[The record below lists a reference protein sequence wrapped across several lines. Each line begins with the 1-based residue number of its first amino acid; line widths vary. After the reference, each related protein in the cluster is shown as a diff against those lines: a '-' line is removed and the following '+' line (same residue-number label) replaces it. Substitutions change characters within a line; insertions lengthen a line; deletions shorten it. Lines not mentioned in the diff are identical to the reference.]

1 MANPMH
7 NDDSKEIIDEA
18 PNLLSRGKGPFVTVS
33 AYCAAVAAL
42 AGFVAFA
49 GLRPLDPPPP
59 SDKSLAAGSIACPG
73 SLALAEPD
81 RLQDQIEENRRA
93 AAVTLEKANADEAKA
108 ILTGLQTQI
117 CRLILQNPM
126 RGLAWAELLP
136 TSPDLSRSP
145 TLRASFYG
153 ISYNFARFEPAATY
167 WRVVFGSRRWNVLMP
182 DERQR
187 VLSDARTL
195 AQIPVGKEYI
205 VQLAVLG
212 ATGGPSLTAAYRDI
226 VAELAPQWLE
236 QTFDPTAQKASGQ
249 TK

>member
-1 MANPMH
+1 MQ
-7 NDDSKEIIDEA
+7 NDGAKEMIDET
-18 PNLLSRGKGPFVTVS
+18 PNLISCGKAPFVTVL

-59 SDKSLAAGSIACPG
+59 SHKSIAAGAIACPG

-81 RLQDQIEENRRA
+81 RLQEQIEESRTA
-93 AAVTLEKANADEAKA
+93 AAVKLEKASSTEAKA
-108 ILTGLQTQI
+108 ILTRLQTQI

-136 TSPDLSRSP
+136 TSPDLSRIP

-153 ISYNFARFEPAATY
+153 VSYNFARLEPAATY
-167 WRVVFGSRRWNVLMP
+167 WRVVFGSKRWNVLMP
-182 DERQR
+182 DERHR
-187 VLSDARTL
+187 LLSDARTL
-195 AQIPVGKEYI
+195 AQIPFGNEYI
-205 VQLAVLG
+205 VQLALLG

-236 QTFDPTAQKASGQ
+236 QTFDPYARNASGQ

>member
-1 MANPMH
+1 MQ
-7 NDDSKEIIDEA
+7 NDDSKEIIDAA
-18 PNLLSRGKGPFVTVS
+18 PNLVSRGKAPFVTVS

-49 GLRPLDPPPP
+49 SLRPLDPPPP
-59 SDKSLAAGSIACPG
+59 SDTSIGAGSIACPG

-81 RLQDQIEENRRA
+81 RLQEQIEESRRA
-93 AAVTLEKANADEAKA
+93 AAVKLEKANSNEAKA
-108 ILTGLQTQI
+108 ILTELQTQI

-153 ISYNFARFEPAATY
+153 VSYNFARLEPAATY
-167 WRVVFGSRRWNVLMP
+167 WRVVFGSKRWNVLMP

-187 VLSDARTL
+187 LLSDARTL
-195 AQIPVGKEYI
+195 AQIPFGNDYI
-205 VQLAVLG
+205 VQLALVG

-236 QTFDPTAQKASGQ
+236 QTFDPYARNASGQ
-249 TK
+249 AK

>member
-1 MANPMH
+1 MMMR
-7 NDDSKEIIDEA
+7 IIDEA
-18 PNLLSRGKGPFVTVS
+18 PNLFPRGKWPFVTVS

-49 GLRPLDPPPP
+49 DLRPLDPPPP
-59 SDKSLAAGSIACPG
+59 SDKSIAAGSIACPG
-73 SLALAEPD
+73 SLALAESD
-81 RLQDQIEENRRA
+81 RLQEQIEENCRD
-93 AAVTLEKANADEAKA
+93 AAVKLEKANANEAKA

-145 TLRASFYG
+145 ILRASFYG
-153 ISYNFARFEPAATY
+153 VSHKFARLERAATY
-167 WRVVFGSRRWNVLMP
+167 WRVVFGSKRWNVLMP
-182 DERQR
+182 DERQLL
-187 VLSDARTL
+187 LSDARTL
-195 AQIPVGKEYI
+195 AQIPFGDEYI
-205 VQLAVLG
+205 AQLALLG
-212 ATGGPSLTAAYRDI
+212 ATGGPSLTAAYRKI

-236 QTFDPTAQKASGQ
+236 QTFDPYSRNASAQ

>member
-1 MANPMH
+1 MR
-7 NDDSKEIIDEA
+7 NDDAKEMIDET
-18 PNLLSRGKGPFVTVS
+18 PNLFSRGKAPFVTVS

-59 SDKSLAAGSIACPG
+59 SDRSIAAGAIACPG
-73 SLALAEPD
+73 SPALAEPD
-81 RLQDQIEENRRA
+81 RLQERIEESRRA
-93 AAVTLEKANADEAKA
+93 AAVKLEKANATEAIA

-136 TSPDLSRSP
+136 TSPDLSRIP
-145 TLRASFYG
+145 ALRASFYG
-153 ISYNFARFEPAATY
+153 VSYKFARLEPAATY
-167 WRVVFGSRRWNVLMP
+167 WRVVFGSKRWNVLMP

-187 VLSDARTL
+187 LLLDARTL
-195 AQIPVGKEYI
+195 AQIPFGNEYI
-205 VQLAVLG
+205 VQLALLG

-236 QTFDPTAQKASGQ
+236 QTYDPYARNASGQ

>member
-1 MANPMH
+1 MQ
-7 NDDSKEIIDEA
+7 NDDAKEMIDET
-18 PNLLSRGKGPFVTVS
+18 PNRFPRGKGPFIAVS

-59 SDKSLAAGSIACPG
+59 SDKSIAAGSIACPG

-81 RLQDQIEENRRA
+81 RLQEQIEESRRA
-93 AAVTLEKANADEAKA
+93 AAVKLEKANSNEAKV
-108 ILTGLQTQI
+108 IFTGLQTQI

-136 TSPDLSRSP
+136 TSPDLSRIP

-153 ISYNFARFEPAATY
+153 VSYNFARLEPAATY
-167 WRVVFGSRRWNVLMP
+167 WRVVFGSKRWNVHMP

-187 VLSDARTL
+187 LLSDARTL
-195 AQIPVGKEYI
+195 AQIPFGNEYI
-205 VQLAVLG
+205 LQLALLG

-236 QTFDPTAQKASGQ
+236 QTYDPYARNASGQ